1 MKQKTRSF
9 AALALLVLLLCGCQ
23 GRPLPEGMNEETLL
37 QNGREIVALLA
48 SGSYEEV
55 HGMMREDVAAE
66 VTAERI
72 QQLVLKQTDGAGSYK
87 QIESCMATGQS
98 SNGERYGVAVF
109 YCNYSKKNVMFR
121 LAFDTSYELIGM
133 EVRIP

>member
-9 AALALLVLLLCGCQ
+9 AALVLLVLLLCGCQ

-66 VTAERI
+66 VTAERM

-98 SNGERYGVAVF
+98 SNGESYGVAVF

>member
-9 AALALLVLLLCGCQ
+9 AALVLLVLLLCGCQ

-72 QQLVLKQTDGAGSYK
+72 QQLVLKQTNGAGTYK
-87 QIESCMATGQS
+87 QIESWMATGQS

-109 YCNYSKKNVMFR
+109 YCNYSTKNVMFR